1 MRETLLNEIEKIDV
15 ILLIVGAMVV
25 AVATRNFVDFLS
37 FALGSGIVTLNFR
50 FLRKIV
56 EGIFSS
62 EINKKSFFIKLPLK
76 FLVLVALVVV
86 VFVYGNLSVLYFMLG
101 LSTVI
106 VSIIVSQIV
115 AAFTPQVRRNQDG
128 T

>member
-1 MRETLLNEIEKIDV
+1 MKETLLSEIEKINA
-15 ILLIVGAMVV
+15 ILLTVGAMVV
-25 AVATRNFVDFLS
+25 AVATRNFVYFLS
-37 FALGSGIVTLNFR
+37 FALGSGIMTLNFL

-62 EINKKSFFIKLPLK
+62 EINKKSFLIKLPLK
-76 FLVLVALVVV
+76 FLILVALVVV
-86 VFVYGNLSVLYFMLG
+86 VFVYGNLSVLFFMLG

-106 VSIIVSQIV
+106 VSIVVSQIV
-115 AAFTPQVRRNQDG
+115 AVFTPQVRRNQDG

>member
-1 MRETLLNEIEKIDV
+1 MKETLLSEIEKINV

-25 AVATRNFVDFLS
+25 AVAARNFVYFLS
-37 FALGSGIVTLNFR
+37 FALGSAIMTLNFR

-62 EINKKSFFIKLPLK
+62 EINKKSFLIKLPLK
-76 FLVLVALVVV
+76 FLILVALVVV
-86 VFVYGNLSVLYFMLG
+86 VFVYGNLSVLFLMLG

-106 VSIIVSQIV
+106 VSIVVSQIV
-115 AAFTPQVRRNQDG
+115 AVFTPQVRRNQDG